1 MNIRHNIRLAAV
13 LAATVLAAGC
23 GKDKME
29 FEPVP
34 VPTDEKGFLVLA
46 GMNVGITTEVETLE
60 NGDLAA
66 QAATRAATEADGAYL
81 VQINSTT
88 ATQEVAWSGSYAD
101 IKAMTE
107 PLSLAPGRYTIAAQS
122 PEEIPDAAWETP
134 RYAGSTECS
143 IIKKQT
149 TTVNDLTCRLSNIKT
164 TVELSADLKD
174 LFLNDGIDDLQVAV
188 ALGDTRMVF
197 GRDETRAA
205 YFRAPQASNQ
215 MTVTLT
221 GRYNVKGE
229 GETPVYQPVTMTQQ
243 IGNVRAGQWR
253 KINISIQHAD
263 QGNVKFIVTVQT
275 WVYDSPLVVDVMSKD
290 YAVYEEE
297 IPDVDDEVTMPGSP
311 VLLLDCTDHRI
322 TDPFRITAASFD
334 FDYTPVRSN
343 HPLKIIGTPQDGT
356 TIADAHCVFG
366 SDNPVGE
373 ALTRIRLT
381 APDALFV
388 QPFGAED
395 ATEFTASRNADGQF
409 RVPVYA
415 DTHPAAALENRTLTI
430 DYESQHALLE
440 GRTVVLPH
448 TLRAEAANTVSMT
461 VPYLFEEDFGG
472 VNGSE
477 HNVEAGGAST
487 SASNSATGLGFMGL
501 TDAWSGQRIGSQSGR
516 AVKIS
521 SVRGLRQWRGRM
533 TAPPLSGLKA
543 DAGEVA
549 VTVEFYIDGY
559 QSKGSTCTC
568 TFGFSDDDANTNL
581 TYDDGLTTRTADFT
595 PPTDGGYDRIATRLS
610 YTTLPGQVNA
620 ASRPSWLIDYG
631 SGGGAFDYRT
641 YYLFIDNIRISLG
654 KEIK

>member
-60 NGDLAA
+60 NGNLEA
-66 QAATRAATEADGAYL
+66 QAATRTATEADGGYL

-174 LFLNDGIDDLQVAV
+174 LFLNDGTDDLQVAV
-188 ALGDTRMVF
+188 ALGDARMVF

-290 YAVYEEE
+290 YAVY
-297 IPDVDDEVTMPGSP
+297 
-311 VLLLDCTDHRI
+311 
-322 TDPFRITAASFD
+322 
-334 FDYTPVRSN
+334 
-343 HPLKIIGTPQDGT
+343 
-356 TIADAHCVFG
+356 
-366 SDNPVGE
+366 
-373 ALTRIRLT
+373 
-381 APDALFV
+381 
-388 QPFGAED
+388 
-395 ATEFTASRNADGQF
+395 
-409 RVPVYA
+409 
-415 DTHPAAALENRTLTI
+415 
-430 DYESQHALLE
+430 
-440 GRTVVLPH
+440 
-448 TLRAEAANTVSMT
+448 
-461 VPYLFEEDFGG
+461 
-472 VNGSE
+472 
-477 HNVEAGGAST
+477 
-487 SASNSATGLGFMGL
+487 
-501 TDAWSGQRIGSQSGR
+501 
-516 AVKIS
+516 
-521 SVRGLRQWRGRM
+521 
-533 TAPPLSGLKA
+533 
-543 DAGEVA
+543 
-549 VTVEFYIDGY
+549 
-559 QSKGSTCTC
+559 
-568 TFGFSDDDANTNL
+568 
-581 TYDDGLTTRTADFT
+581 
-595 PPTDGGYDRIATRLS
+595 
-610 YTTLPGQVNA
+610 
-620 ASRPSWLIDYG
+620 
-631 SGGGAFDYRT
+631 
-641 YYLFIDNIRISLG
+641 
-654 KEIK
+654 

>member
-60 NGDLAA
+60 NGNLEA

-149 TTVNDLTCRLSNIKT
+149 TTVNDLTCSLSNIKA
-164 TVELSADLKD
+164 TVELSADLKS
-174 LFLNDGIDDLQVAV
+174 LFLNDGTDDLQVAV
-188 ALGDTRMVF
+188 ALGDARMVF

-366 SDNPVGE
+366 SDNPDF
-373 ALTRIRLT
+373 L
-381 APDALFV
+381 
-388 QPFGAED
+388 
-395 ATEFTASRNADGQF
+395 
-409 RVPVYA
+409 
-415 DTHPAAALENRTLTI
+415 AALESAGYAGGVVQLLPANDAGGRLVVNIDALQRLSVKFTDEGMYELYGFAGRHTAKFVVTDSQNRRSYTTLTI
-430 DYESQHALLE
+430 DVIRS
-440 GRTVVLPH
+440 
-448 TLRAEAANTVSMT
+448 
-461 VPYLFEEDFGG
+461 
-472 VNGSE
+472 
-477 HNVEAGGAST
+477 AST
-487 SASNSATGLGFMGL
+487 DGPQIVGLDGFDLTTRHTITVASTPKVALHITSATGITAFKVYILGGEVLPDNELKGLDLAPEMDLIHPESEAMENRLRELGFLPKDGGSIEGATDMTFDITEFIPAMCVLPGKGNCDFRL
-501 TDAWSGQRIGSQSGR
+501 EVTDASGTKEAS
-516 AVKIS
+516 
-521 SVRGLRQWRGRM
+521 LM
-533 TAPPLSGLKA
+533 F
-543 DAGEVA
+543 DVA
-549 VTVEFYIDGY
+549 
-559 QSKGSTCTC
+559 Q
-568 TFGFSDDDANTNL
+568 
-581 TYDDGLTTRTADFT
+581 
-595 PPTDGGYDRIATRLS
+595 
-610 YTTLPGQVNA
+610 
-620 ASRPSWLIDYG
+620 
-631 SGGGAFDYRT
+631 
-641 YYLFIDNIRISLG
+641 
-654 KEIK
+654 